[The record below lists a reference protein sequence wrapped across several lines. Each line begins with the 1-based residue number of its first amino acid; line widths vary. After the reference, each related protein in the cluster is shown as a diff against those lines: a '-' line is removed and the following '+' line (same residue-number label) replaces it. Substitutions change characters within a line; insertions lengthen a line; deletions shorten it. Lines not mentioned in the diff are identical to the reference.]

1 MKFQVQVTH
10 QAQKDL
16 RHLPTDRRYALLQ
29 DLKRLAE
36 DPTPDGDA
44 IKAIAADPTGILRR
58 LRVGEYRV
66 FFEVEK
72 NVVFVLRCV
81 QRQALEK
88 AIRQLLGR

>member
-10 QAQKDL
+10 QAHKDL
-16 RHLPTDRRYALLQ
+16 RRLPGDRRYALLGN
-29 DLKRLAE
+29 LKRLEE
-36 DPTPDGDA
+36 DPMPDEDV
-44 IKAIAADPTGILRR
+44 IKAIAADPTGTLRR

-66 FFEVEK
+66 FFEVEE

-88 AIRQLLGR
+88 AIRQLLGH